1 MKLTNLLKEVVL
13 DLIYKGLVKKRYKD
27 LKDFYSDPNS
37 NDPFILDILMKHTL
51 SSYPKHKVDDDP
63 YAGIDEKGNWVLS
76 YKFTLDQTPGIEYD
90 AMLYIPLDIL
100 KHFKK
105 EYEEKIISKQEFI
118 KLIEKMISK
127 GQARFQ
133 FDKWDGKKRTKIK

>member
-51 SSYPKHKVDDDP
+51 SSYPKNKVDDAP
-63 YAGIDEKGNWVLS
+63 
-76 YKFTLDQTPGIEYD
+76 
-90 AMLYIPLDIL
+90 
-100 KHFKK
+100 
-105 EYEEKIISKQEFI
+105 
-118 KLIEKMISK
+118 
-127 GQARFQ
+127 
-133 FDKWDGKKRTKIK
+133 